1 MEIALSPSLRQQAA
15 LTVAV
20 TSLRFFQGPSLYPT
34 SNALTS
40 VPFHSAVLRQDP
52 LQDIFPLVG
61 PGSFPLPRFLASAFI
76 FHLPAI
82 SLLCLLSSYFFA
94 FLFFYYLPIFI
105 LLLLH
110 FSLFP
115 VISHRPF
122 FGPLYTTQSH
132 LLRSLF
138 TSVYYR
144 DTTFAPSQFQFYL
157 LFRCSILLIS
167 FLFFSCLSIHIIMF
181 LLSPDSARG
190 NFTMEQSWTTPFT
203 PSYCFVSH
211 FSIIIYGTDF
221 YGFFC
226 SGLLISIFFQ
236 FVPVIYSTFVF
247 WCLPALHVV
256 SLKWSSAGLQLLPSL
271 IFMFWIYLFINH
283 ILHYLSSSFLPLC
296 SCRRSS
302 TLFPI

>member
-1 MEIALSPSLRQQAA
+1 MAWRRAGHGNCSFAFFETVGGPDSSCDFFTLLLGPQSLSYIQR
-15 LTVAV
+15 
-20 TSLRFFQGPSLYPT
+20 
-34 SNALTS
+34 SNVCS
-40 VPFHSAVLRQDP
+40 ISQRRSAVGPPAGYFSPRGPRQFSSP
-52 LQDIFPLVG
+52 PFPC
-61 PGSFPLPRFLASAFI
+61 FCFI

-94 FLFFYYLPIFI
+94 FLFFYYLPIFLL

-190 NFTMEQSWTTPFT
+190 NFTME
-203 PSYCFVSH
+203 
-211 FSIIIYGTDF
+211 
-221 YGFFC
+221 
-226 SGLLISIFFQ
+226 
-236 FVPVIYSTFVF
+236 
-247 WCLPALHVV
+247 
-256 SLKWSSAGLQLLPSL
+256 
-271 IFMFWIYLFINH
+271 
-283 ILHYLSSSFLPLC
+283 
-296 SCRRSS
+296 
-302 TLFPI
+302 

>member
-1 MEIALSPSLRQQAA
+1 M
-15 LTVAV
+15 
-20 TSLRFFQGPSLYPT
+20 
-34 SNALTS
+34 
-40 VPFHSAVLRQDP
+40 
-52 LQDIFPLVG
+52 G

-167 FLFFSCLSIHIIMF
+167 FLFFPVFQST
-181 LLSPDSARG
+181 LL
-190 NFTMEQSWTTPFT
+190 
-203 PSYCFVSH
+203 
-211 FSIIIYGTDF
+211 
-221 YGFFC
+221 C
-226 SGLLISIFFQ
+226 SF
-236 FVPVIYSTFVF
+236 
-247 WCLPALHVV
+247 CLPTLHVV
-256 SLKWSSAGLQLLPSL
+256 ILQWSRAGLRLLPHPIVLFRIFLSSYMGL
-271 IFMFWIYLFINH
+271 IFTVFFVLVF
-283 ILHYLSSSFLPLC
+283 
-296 SCRRSS
+296 
-302 TLFPI
+302 